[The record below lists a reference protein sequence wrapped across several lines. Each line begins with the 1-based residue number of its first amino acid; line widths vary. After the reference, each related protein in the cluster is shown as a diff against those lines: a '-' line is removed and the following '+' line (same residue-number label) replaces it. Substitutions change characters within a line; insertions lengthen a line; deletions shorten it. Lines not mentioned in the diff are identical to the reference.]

1 MKSSIFE
8 ITRMGWE
15 VLLLFAVGSE
25 SSFQGSVV
33 SHYLNSD
40 YSTDT
45 SASQLGPM
53 GVRDRA
59 PNPFEGFPKSSVKR
73 LIEKMIKVPARTCI
87 GRHAAARGLG
97 YFLNPF
103 EGFSKFGPQ
112 TFCIL

>member
-1 MKSSIFE
+1 
-8 ITRMGWE
+8 MG
-15 VLLLFAVGSE
+15 G
-25 SSFQGSVV
+25 VV
-33 SHYLNSD
+33 IV
-40 YSTDT
+40 
-45 SASQLGPM
+45 QLGPM
-53 GVRDRA
+53 GVWDRA

-103 EGFSKFGPQ
+103 EGFSKLGPQ